1 MSVRNAWYIDRV
13 NPLLGK
19 RCCFV
24 GKFQRWAGYGG
35 APLELVKQLGALV
48 VHDIGDD
55 ADYVIVGE
63 GRAAGRAEAKTRA
76 DRLAKQGKLAVL
88 DEVALRELVRAALAG
103 KSFHFAGGFAC
114 CTPNESDH
122 ALLHKMVEA
131 AGCVTRPTLD
141 AELDYAVFGGKRAK
155 GKTEAERTVKELS
168 AAGAKL
174 RVLDEA
180 QFLDVMR
187 AERSQGGSLD
197 FATFLSNLYGALDHA
212 KLKRALKMLQGERF
226 RLYAKLDDDVLCGV
240 VRSQTGVGT
249 VYAPWLRA
257 DGRYGCSQPDLES
270 CLGLNGSPCKH
281 LLVLLLGLTRAAEF
295 EPARANQ
302 WIGAAARKRPSL
314 DKELAANAF
323 LQYKGAE
330 AGEIDWRPTETIPED
345 FYAF

>member
-1 MSVRNAWYIDRV
+1 MYIGPV

-24 GKFQRWAGYGG
+24 GNFQRWVGYGG
-35 APLELVKQLGALV
+35 APIALVEELGATV
-48 VHDIGDD
+48 ATEIGD
-55 ADYVIVGE
+55 AVDYVIVGD
-63 GRAAGRAEAKTRA
+63 GRATGRADAKA
-76 DRLAKQGKLAVL
+76 KAQRLAKQGKLAVL
-88 DEVALRELVRAALAG
+88 DEVGLRELVRAALAG
-103 KSFHFAGGFAC
+103 KSFYFAGCFAC

-122 ALLHKMVEA
+122 GLLRQMVEA
-131 AGCVTRPTLD
+131 AGCVTRGTLD
-141 AELDYAVFGGKRAK
+141 AELDYAVFGSKRAK
-155 GKTEAERTVKELS
+155 GRTEAERTVKEL
-168 AAGAKL
+168 AASGAKL
-174 RVLDEA
+174 TVLDEA

-187 AERSQGGSLD
+187 AERPQGGALD
-197 FATFLSNLYGALDHA
+197 FATFISNLYGALDQA

-226 RLYAKLDDDVLCGV
+226 RLYAKLVDDVLFGV

-270 CLGLNGSPCKH
+270 CLGMNGSPCKH
-281 LLVLLLGLTRAAEF
+281 LLVLLLGLTRASEL

-302 WIGAAARKRPSL
+302 WIGAAARKRPSV
-314 DKELAANAF
+314 DKELAANAL
-323 LQYKGAE
+323 LQYKAAE